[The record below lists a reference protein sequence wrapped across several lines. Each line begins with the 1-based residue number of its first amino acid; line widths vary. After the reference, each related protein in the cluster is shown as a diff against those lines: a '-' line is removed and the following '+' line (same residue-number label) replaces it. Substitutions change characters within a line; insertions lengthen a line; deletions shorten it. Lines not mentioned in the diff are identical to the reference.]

1 MKKQRL
7 DRILASTGIV
17 SRKEAK
23 EMICAGRVRTDGKI
37 LSSPEK
43 KLDPETAALTVDGTP
58 LSYREFY
65 YIMLNKPAGVI
76 SATEDPREKTA
87 VDLLPERLRRVGLFP
102 AGRLDKDTEGLLLL
116 TSDGQTAHA
125 LTAPR
130 RHVDKV
136 YFVRTDLEMT
146 AGDEDAFRE
155 GIVLSD
161 GTLCLPAELSVLPDT
176 AGREARVTLRE
187 GKFHQVK
194 RMLLSRGKTVV
205 FLKRLSMGS
214 LVLDPTLGPGEYREL
229 TETEIASIRSPGK
242 EISLSGKS
250 IRKDQ

>member
-7 DRILASTGIV
+7 DRILASTGIA

-23 EMICAGRVRTDGKI
+23 ELVLAGRVRSDGEI
-37 LSSPEK
+37 VSSPEEK
-43 KLDPETAALTVDGTP
+43 IDPEAVTITVDGVTLP
-58 LSYREFY
+58 YREFY

-76 SATEDPREKTA
+76 SATEDFREKTA

-102 AGRLDKDTEGLLLL
+102 AGRLDKDSEGLLLL

-125 LTAPR
+125 LTAPK

-136 YFVRTDLEMT
+136 YFIRTDLEMT
-146 AGDEDAFRE
+146 SEDEKAFRE

-161 GTLCLPAELSVLPDT
+161 GTQCLPAELSILPGT
-176 AGREARVTLRE
+176 GAREATVTLRE

-194 RMLLSRGKTVV
+194 RMLLSRGKTVLY
-205 FLKRLSMGS
+205 LKRLSMGS
-214 LVLDPTLGPGEYREL
+214 LVLDPALGPGEYREL
-229 TETEIASIRSPGK
+229 TEKEIAMIRSSEK
-242 EISLSGKS
+242 EITLSGKNN
-250 IRKDQ
+250 RTDQ